1 MATGSACPADKSRVM
16 SSSPSNLIA
25 AGVKK
30 ETSVNQAPDWGLIIG
45 GLCHVT
51 LAPLFIGC
59 LKAKVKFIKLHHFKL
74 ERFNFIVNCNRRM
87 TRCQIAIS
95 NCVTS
100 ITGMRLSAIYMTHV
114 FFHVWNLATI
124 FQSVSYLYY

>member
-45 GLCHVT
+45 RLCHVT
-51 LAPLFIGC
+51 LPPLLFIGC
-59 LKAKVKFIKLHHFKL
+59 FSFNYFILVSSEKRGYENEPWCAKP
-74 ERFNFIVNCNRRM
+74 
-87 TRCQIAIS
+87 
-95 NCVTS
+95 
-100 ITGMRLSAIYMTHV
+100 
-114 FFHVWNLATI
+114 
-124 FQSVSYLYY
+124 